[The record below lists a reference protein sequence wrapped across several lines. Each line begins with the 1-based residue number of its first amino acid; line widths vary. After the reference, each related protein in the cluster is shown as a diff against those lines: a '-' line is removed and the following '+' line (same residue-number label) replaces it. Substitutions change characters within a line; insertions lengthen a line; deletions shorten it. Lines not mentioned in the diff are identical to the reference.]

1 MLNIPEEIKDLF
13 RTDNIR
19 PETVRHL
26 KLRFYDAD
34 IKLLFPE
41 DTLFPSDDLF
51 PVDQEPAYVIDNS
64 QIYSESLVIEENLC
78 ASQNLTFGECNS
90 SQFEI
95 TVADVLMDLTGKEF
109 MATVEIGDYEMALGI
124 YRVDSFVR
132 QADRRMKKITAYDR
146 MLNFNIDVAGW
157 YRELTFPMTLKQF
170 RDSLCAYVGVPQ
182 VITNLPLDD
191 MQLTKTIEPEQ
202 LDGRK
207 VLMAICEINGCFGNI
222 DKTGRLTYKFLGTS
236 GLFPSETLFPDD
248 NLFPSEMSN
257 AEVLSYYKKADTSY
271 EDFVVNPIDKLQIRQ
286 EEGDVGASYGSG
298 SNAYTIQGNFLVY
311 GKSAEQLLAIASTV
325 YDQISGRLYKP
336 CKIVGPALPWVEI
349 GDGIVCYT
357 SDDVIETYCLKRTM
371 KGIQAMMDTY
381 EANGSLEQ
389 EQNTGLA
396 TQIVQLE
403 GKTAVIKKSVEE
415 VSVRVT
421 DLKEY
426 TEAQFAITADQILA
440 EVTRA
445 KQAEASLSIKADQIA
460 LSVTDLT
467 NSTNSR
473 FEQTAQQISLKVSKG
488 EVSSQLSVESDK
500 VTISGNRLIVNSTNF
515 QLDGDGNA
523 TFSGKV
529 QGAQVI
535 GSSISGGSINIGG
548 GTFYVDSGGNAA
560 INAGQINL
568 GSVNIN
574 QNYSDFGAFRISNQ
588 RYGVLFSTNGEITL
602 ATSGAI
608 ENNPM
613 LQISKN
619 GKTTY
624 VGFGAISTGQIDCD
638 SIYMHDD
645 DGFWSGWSLTREIK
659 LLHNRVFG
667 TDY

>member
-157 YRELTFPMTLKQF
+157 YRGLTFPMTLKQF
-170 RDSLCAYVGVPQ
+170 RDSLCTYVGVPQ

-286 EEGDVGASYGSG
+286 EEGDVGASYGPG
-298 SNAYTIQGNFLVY
+298 SNVYTIQGNFLVY

-473 FEQTAQQISLKVSKG
+473 FEQTAAQILLKVSKG
-488 EVSSQLSVESDK
+488 EVSSQLSIEPDDIILK
-500 VTISGNRLIVNSTNF
+500 TNRLSWESNYSSMTK
-515 QLDGDGNA
+515 DGILTCRNIRAING
-523 TFSGKV
+523 TFSGV
-529 QGAQVI
+529 LETDVFYASDDIVRFGDYQVSADGTNELKSGNGWVI
-535 GSSISGGSINIGG
+535 INTQDVSGGPAGNYASLVVKGKNWTGTTINGNGQIQCTGVDCYDIDFSIN
-548 GTFYVDSGGNAA
+548 SWAA
-560 INAGQINL
+560 GYSAIDMFKQLYNRLSQVRSVL
-568 GSVNIN
+568 G
-574 QNYSDFGAFRISNQ
+574 ISW
-588 RYGVLFSTNGEITL
+588 
-602 ATSGAI
+602 
-608 ENNPM
+608 
-613 LQISKN
+613 
-619 GKTTY
+619 
-624 VGFGAISTGQIDCD
+624 
-638 SIYMHDD
+638 DD
-645 DGFWSGWSLTREIK
+645 
-659 LLHNRVFG
+659 
-667 TDY
+667 